1 MTSASTITDSGFIG
15 ADDMIF
21 DNVIRLGAEI
31 HSSAAGWCRVIRA
44 SRYGR
49 HVAVKTLLPVYSA
62 SPLHRAL
69 LRKEF
74 EIGFGLSH
82 PNIAQTISH
91 EPVDGLGDTI
101 ICEFV
106 DGPSLKEL
114 LGSVE
119 LPPLGERMRIL
130 REICDAVDYIHSQGL
145 VHRDL
150 KPSNIMLTRRGHT
163 VRLIDFG
170 AADGDVWSA
179 MKASA
184 GTPRY
189 AAPEQFATEA
199 PTDPRIDVF
208 AIGRIISELL
218 PDDKAALA
226 VAGKCTAENPDMR
239 PGSAGSIPLL
249 IDRRRKAM
257 KRGKTAAAISTI
269 AAIATAAT
277 ICLWPSDPDEARLPG
292 ETPAPPSTAITE
304 NSAYPDT
311 DTARSAI
318 PTADI
323 RPSADTYS
331 ESTPIATQKQ
341 ILPEEPSG
349 HMAASPLT
357 EPLPLTQADPAAMTP
372 ATSAVKND
380 SLLAILYEKIQQV
393 SVIHLQRHLDM
404 CDTVSTQRSYVNAR
418 KRLWRINAKDEAM
431 RWFYPIYTANQ
442 EHNPLQHITWFSNR
456 MAAFIEK
463 YETEHTAEILDKEM
477 KAFARVGKPAPL
489 SPNPVPY
496 NVSERVWQTA
506 DGSWA
511 LEAYDVPS
519 KAIEIENAEIN
530 RLREILRQRQ

>member
-1 MTSASTITDSGFIG
+1 MTSANTITDSGFIG

-44 SRYGR
+44 TRYGR
-49 HVAVKTLLPVYSA
+49 HVAVKALLPIYSA

-101 ICEFV
+101 VCEFV

-114 LGSVE
+114 LGYGV
-119 LPPLGERMRIL
+119 LPPPEERLRIL

-189 AAPEQFATEA
+189 AAPEQFASEA

-208 AIGRIISELL
+208 AIGRIIGELQ

-239 PGSAGSIPLL
+239 PASAASIPLL
-249 IDRRRKAM
+249 IDRRRKAL
-257 KRGKTAAAISTI
+257 KRGRVAAIFSAP
-269 AAIATAAT
+269 AAIAA
-277 ICLWPSDPDEARLPG
+277 ICLWPSGSDETRFPG
-292 ETPAPPSTAITE
+292 ETPAPPPTAITE
-304 NSAYPDT
+304 NSARSDT
-311 DTARSAI
+311 DTARTAI

-331 ESTPIATQKQ
+331 ESVPIATQKQ
-341 ILPEEPSG
+341 IFPEDPSG
-349 HMAASPLT
+349 HTAESPLT
-357 EPLPLTQADPAAMTP
+357 EPLPLTQTSPTAML
-372 ATSAVKND
+372 SASSTFKND
-380 SLLAILYEKIQQV
+380 SLLAILYEKTQQV
-393 SVIHLQRHLDM
+393 SAIHLQRHLDM
-404 CDTVSTQRSYVNAR
+404 CDTVSTQRSYVTAR
-418 KRLWRINAKDEAM
+418 KRLWRINAKDEAI

-442 EHNPLQHITWFSNR
+442 EHNPLQHITWFSIR

-530 RLREILRQRQ
+530 RLREILRQHQ